1 MPDDFQVICGLI
13 VGENRRSPVSN
24 ETPGIF
30 RWGTHLYMSLYPS
43 VRPSV
48 RRAPYLRNRT
58 SYDHNFWYTYVNDVF
73 HFFKILIFW
82 AFREVKG

>member
-1 MPDDFQVICGLI
+1 MPGDFQVICGLI
-13 VGENRRSPVSN
+13 AGENRRSPVSN

-43 VRPSV
+43 VRPSA

-58 SYDHNFWYTYVNDVF
+58 SYDHNFWYTYV
-73 HFFKILIFW
+73 K
-82 AFREVKG
+82 